1 MICTWTVQYHLGLQI
16 LLFVEVMICIILYT
30 TYLFCRKPSDIIH
43 LKINGCVFNGCG
55 LLQMASYRKYSTC
68 QMQLQRQTRIDR
80 VYASVHTRVITLSN
94 ANAVPHAFNK
104 RVYAFLQ

>member
-1 MICTWTVQYHLGLQI
+1 MNQQVK
-16 LLFVEVMICIILYT
+16 M
-30 TYLFCRKPSDIIH
+30 
-43 LKINGCVFNGCG
+43 KI
-55 LLQMASYRKYSTC
+55 YSTC
-68 QMQLQRQTRIDR
+68 QMQLQRQTSVDR